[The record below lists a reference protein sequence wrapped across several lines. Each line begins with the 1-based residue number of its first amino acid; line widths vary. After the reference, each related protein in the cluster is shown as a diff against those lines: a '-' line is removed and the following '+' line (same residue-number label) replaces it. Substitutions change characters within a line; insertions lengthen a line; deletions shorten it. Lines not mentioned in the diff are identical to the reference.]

1 MRHAAE
7 GAGVRLNITLS
18 KTKQVQKSELL
29 QKHHLENYDLLQGHS
44 FDPRIKALIPRGT
57 PEYVDRGEK
66 YVERI
71 MRALYHFKQCALIGP
86 SGTGKTHIAYLVS
99 EIAGLPMWEINCGLQ
114 TSAYDLFGRYVGLG
128 KENWIDGQIV
138 SWCRNGGI
146 LYLDEANMMK
156 QDVATRLNP
165 VLDTRGHLVLTEKD
179 NEIIPRHP
187 AGYLLISMNPYSAE
201 FAGTKPL
208 NAAFRRRMSVWIDF
222 DYLSVGDSV
231 SEDEITVVEKKS
243 RIPRDTARGL
253 VRIGAELRRQYKNNE
268 IPYGPSVGDLV
279 NWGLLVADGVSPE
292 SAAEET
298 VIAMTSDSA
307 EIHEIVR
314 RVVHMVFSGK
324 ARTEE
329 RAETKR
335 YEMPVAREVSPK
347 TVTEFAPRIT
357 PEVSAKSAPEV
368 VPKATP
374 KIKRKVTQEVETK
387 PTMQFSHETY
397 DDSDSGFSFDE

>member
-1 MRHAAE
+1 MNQSKPETKKEQLKHAVE
-7 GAGVRLNITLS
+7 GGGVRLNITLS
-18 KTKQVQKSELL
+18 KTKQVQKSQLL
-29 QKHHLENYDLLQGHS
+29 QKHHLENYDLLQGHT
-44 FDPRIKALIPRGT
+44 FDERFKALVPHGT

-86 SGTGKTHIAYLVS
+86 SGTGKTHIAYLIS

-222 DYLSVGDSV
+222 DYLSVGEKI

-243 RIPRDTARGL
+243 KIPRETARGL
-253 VRIGAELRRQYKNNE
+253 IRIGAELRRQYKNNE

-279 NWGLLVADGVSPE
+279 NWGLLVADGVPPAT
-292 SAAEET
+292 AAEET
-298 VIAMTSDSA
+298 IIAMTSDSA
-307 EIHEIVR
+307 EIQDIVR
-314 RVVHMVFSGK
+314 RVVHMVFSGE

-329 RAETKR
+329 K
-335 YEMPVAREVSPK
+335 
-347 TVTEFAPRIT
+347 
-357 PEVSAKSAPEV
+357 
-368 VPKATP
+368 
-374 KIKRKVTQEVETK
+374 VETK
-387 PTMQFSHETY
+387 EYEEPVAPKVEARPPPKRQPIQYTHSLL
-397 DDSDSGFSFDE
+397 DDSSDSGFSFDE